1 MDRRGRLDRV
11 RRYLILA
18 AIMLAA
24 LWSYPV
30 PVDVPLYSKTTGLP
44 IFHTSNGMPIYGD
57 PANCGCCGGGGG
69 PFDSACG
76 NCAAN
81 TTPLQVEVALS
92 GITACTFCQWGG
104 WGGSFYWKPTSG
116 PNGTFTL
123 ARDPTS
129 PCLFTAETTWSY
141 NRYGSSDSNCSGAA
155 TAETGVVHIELERVS
170 ATTWQLT
177 VWAEWPNFPAMGIAV
192 FIATKTVGCDAEWTA
207 TNGYANAGACSTLPP
222 QATIAFYG
230 GSASVRPIP

>member
-92 GITACTFCQWGG
+92 GITACT
-104 WGGSFYWKPTSG
+104 
-116 PNGTFTL
+116 L
-123 ARDPTS
+123 
-129 PCLFTAETTWSY
+129 
-141 NRYGSSDSNCSGAA
+141 
-155 TAETGVVHIELERVS
+155 H
-170 ATTWQLT
+170 
-177 VWAEWPNFPAMGIAV
+177 
-192 FIATKTVGCDAEWTA
+192 
-207 TNGYANAGACSTLPP
+207 
-222 QATIAFYG
+222 
-230 GSASVRPIP
+230 